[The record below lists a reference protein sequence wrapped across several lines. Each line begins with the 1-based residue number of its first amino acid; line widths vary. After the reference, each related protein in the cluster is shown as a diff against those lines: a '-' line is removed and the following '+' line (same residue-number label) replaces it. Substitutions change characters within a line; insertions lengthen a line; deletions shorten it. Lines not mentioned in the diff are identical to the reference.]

1 MIDLFHCLSIEIQGD
16 NAQRSEGA
24 RNETKR
30 DLKKDER
37 FKERGNRRF
46 VFWERYTETLI
57 QPPLSLENF
66 GDPFR
71 YVLMTWNKWDTQF

>member
-1 MIDLFHCLSIEIQGD
+1 MINLFISLSVNQ
-16 NAQRSEGA
+16 NAGKDAERSEGV

-37 FKERGNRRF
+37 FKERGNQHF

-57 QPPLSLENF
+57 QPPSGFENF
-66 GDPFR
+66 
-71 YVLMTWNKWDTQF
+71 